1 MHLTIVDD
9 LEENLEIYQD
19 VLEREFKLQLIQQ
32 PLKLFEFLQDS
43 KTDLLLLDFHL
54 PNIDGF
60 ELFKKIR
67 KTHKTLP
74 IIFITGDPSEETMIN
89 ALKLG
94 AVDFLRKP
102 VSIPELIARI
112 KNKISSTEK
121 KKAELGKENI
131 IKINNFS
138 LFCEMQ
144 LAQIDDKKIQLTPI
158 EFKLIQL
165 LAKNPN
171 KIFSRDYITN
181 LLWPDVHVQN
191 QNIDT
196 HLSNLRKKLKP
207 FSQNIKTIKSRGY
220 ILRI

>member
-9 LEENLEIYQD
+9 LEENLELYQD
-19 VLEREFKLQLIQQ
+19 VLEADFQLELIQQ
-32 PLKLFEFLQDS
+32 PFKLFEFLHDH

-60 ELFKKIR
+60 ELFKRIR
-67 KTHKTLP
+67 KTHKNLP

-89 ALKLG
+89 ALNLG

-102 VSIPELIARI
+102 VSIPELVARI
-112 KNKISSTEK
+112 KNKISTTSKQINQE
-121 KKAELGKENI
+121 ESI
-131 IKINNFS
+131 IKIDNFS
-138 LFCEMQ
+138 LFCDMQ
-144 LAQIDDKKIQLTPI
+144 LAQVDDKKVPLTPI

-171 KIFSRDYITN
+171 KIFSRDYITG

-207 FSQNIKTIKSRGY
+207 FSKNIKTIKSRGY
-220 ILRI
+220 IFRI

>member
-1 MHLTIVDD
+1 
-9 LEENLEIYQD
+9 
-19 VLEREFKLQLIQQ
+19 
-32 PLKLFEFLQDS
+32 
-43 KTDLLLLDFHL
+43 
-54 PNIDGF
+54 
-60 ELFKKIR
+60 
-67 KTHKTLP
+67 
-74 IIFITGDPSEETMIN
+74 MIN
-89 ALKLG
+89 ALNLG

-102 VSIPELIARI
+102 VSIPELVARI
-112 KNKISSTEK
+112 KNKIITSEKSSTTE
-121 KKAELGKENI
+121 EDI
-131 IKINNFS
+131 IKIENFT
-138 LFCEMQ
+138 LFCDMQ

-158 EFKLIQL
+158 EFKFIQL

-207 FSQNIKTIKSRGY
+207 FSKQIKTIKSRGY

>member
-9 LEENLEIYQD
+9 LAENLELYKD
-19 VLEREFKLQLIQQ
+19 VLEEDFKLKLIQQ
-32 PLKLFEFLQDS
+32 PLKLFEYLNDS
-43 KTDLLLLDFHL
+43 NTDLLLLDFHL

-60 ELFKKIR
+60 ELFRKIR
-67 KTHKTLP
+67 KTHKKLP

-89 ALKLG
+89 ALNLG

-102 VSIPELIARI
+102 VSIPELVARI
-112 KNKISSTEK
+112 KNKIMTSEK
-121 KKAELGKENI
+121 GPTPEEDTIRIEN
-131 IKINNFS
+131 FT
-138 LFCEMQ
+138 LFCDMQ
-144 LAQIDDKKIQLTPI
+144 LAQIDDKKVQLTPI
-158 EFKLIQL
+158 EFKFIQL

-207 FSQNIKTIKSRGY
+207 FSKQIKTIKSRGY